1 MNKVEMSV
9 WFYGLVTAAVYKTL
23 FEAGALPDI
32 NNIQCILIIMQR
44 LPVNNHSVWIFN

>member
-23 FEAGALPDI
+23 FEAGALADI
-32 NNIQCILIIMQR
+32 NNIIMQR